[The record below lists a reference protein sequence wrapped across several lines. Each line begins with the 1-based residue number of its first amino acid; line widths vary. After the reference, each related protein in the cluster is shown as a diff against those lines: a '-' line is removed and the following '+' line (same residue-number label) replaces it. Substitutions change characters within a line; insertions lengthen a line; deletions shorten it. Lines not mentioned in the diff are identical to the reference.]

1 MASFNS
7 VVVMGNLTDNVDKR
21 ICRNNLTVSSFTL
34 AINEKINGNSVV
46 TYLPV
51 KAYGKVAEN
60 CAKYLWKGSN
70 ILLNGKLRM
79 ETWQDKN
86 TAQNRSKLYLMAD
99 SMQFIG
105 EKQNNNSNSNNY
117 TPDKSSYFPA
127 DTPPRGYE
135 DDPENLDDDIAF

>member
-21 ICRNNLTVSSFTL
+21 MCKGNLTVSQFTL

-51 KAYGKVAEN
+51 KTFGKVAEN
-60 CAKYLWKGSN
+60 CSKYLWKGSN
-70 ILLNGKLRM
+70 VLLNGKLRM
-79 ETWQDKN
+79 ETWKDKN
-86 TAQNRSKLYLMAD
+86 TNQNRSKLYLMAD

-105 EKQNNNSNSNNY
+105 EKQNNNYQENN
-117 TPDKSSYFPA
+117 DNADNSYFPE
-127 DTPPRGYE
+127 PPRSLE
-135 DDPENLDDDIAF
+135 DDPQNFDDDIAF